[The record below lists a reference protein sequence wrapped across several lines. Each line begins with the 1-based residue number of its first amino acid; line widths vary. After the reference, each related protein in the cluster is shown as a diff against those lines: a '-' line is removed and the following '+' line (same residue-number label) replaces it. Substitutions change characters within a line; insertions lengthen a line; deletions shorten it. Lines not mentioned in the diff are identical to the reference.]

1 MLEAFRRR
9 NLGFEGL
16 VSILIL
22 ILCVGLLAYKAR
34 NDQWNVWKANPDIT
48 FYNGSP
54 LLSTADGPYFVGLAK
69 SLSENRSILSFH
81 EKRYFPE
88 FDIELGDKNKINNFV
103 EPGFF
108 DISLL
113 PRMIS
118 YFSKFFNNDF
128 LLTSNLLIPISAFIT
143 AILISFF
150 FLVLGFGYEGVIAGL
165 GASLSQSIYVRT
177 SIGRVDTDLLNIGFF
192 YSILALLSASILTNK
207 FRYKI
212 LLIILAGLSNF
223 CFVWWYQMPGF
234 FIPFLITLILL
245 QFLYKTEL
253 KISVI
258 QIILFSLFSGPFFV
272 LGSFQNIISFFGVY
286 INIFQVYV
294 PKISLVFPDT
304 FNTIT
309 ELQNLKFSEYS
320 KLIFGEGKE
329 LIMIFGIF
337 GLITFL
343 IFNLKTSVAMLPAFV
358 FLLMSFFVG
367 KRFAIYAIPL
377 YWFGVA
383 YLLFSLVILTN
394 KIFKLSNY
402 INLKERLSNNIL
414 TSFSTFLLMFFIV
427 TTSISYCENDR
438 FFNCKPKYTPMPS
451 FSSKI
456 TKAFSSFKN
465 ENFDESSI
473 VVTWWD
479 FGYWL
484 NYFSGLI
491 SVHDGG
497 SQRSPKTYLV
507 AKSLTSTEQ
516 LKSYNMINYL
526 VSSDSQKITADTSR
540 SYEFFNDQISISKN
554 INRPVYLFLSR
565 EMIGWWSTITY
576 LGNWDIINGKEKDKT
591 IFERID
597 CKPKSS
603 DEMICGNAILN
614 INSGSISN
622 GNQLDSLVI
631 TQNGSQI
638 RRYDYK
644 NKRGDVSLLID
655 IVGKNR
661 SFYVVSPKTLDS
673 TFSKLFLLNLP
684 KNEFFSLIKD
694 EYPSYRIFK
703 LN

>member
-1 MLEAFRRR
+1 MLESFKRRD
-9 NLGFEGL
+9 LGFEGYI
-16 VSILIL
+16 SILIF
-22 ILCVGLLAYKAR
+22 ILFVGMLAFKAR
-34 NDQWNVWKANPDIT
+34 NDQWNVWKANPDLT

-54 LLSTADGPYFVGLAK
+54 LLSTADGPYFVGIAQ
-69 SLSENRSILSFH
+69 SLSENKSVSSFN
-81 EKRYFPE
+81 ERRYFPN
-88 FDIELGDKNKINNFV
+88 FNKELGVQKKLNDFE

-113 PRMIS
+113 PRIIS
-118 YFSKFFNNDF
+118 YFSKFYNNDL

-143 AILISFF
+143 AVLISFF

-192 YSILALLSASILTNK
+192 YSVLAFLSASVITNK
-207 FRYKI
+207 FRDKI
-212 LLIILAGLSNF
+212 LLIILTGFSNF

-245 QFLYKTEL
+245 QFLYKT
-253 KISVI
+253 KFKVSII

-272 LGSFQNIISFFGVY
+272 FESFQNIVQSSSAYISFFSDSM
-286 INIFQVYV
+286 
-294 PKISLVFPDT
+294 PKTSLIFPDT

-320 KLIFGEGKE
+320 KLIFGPSRE
-329 LIMIFGIF
+329 LIMFLGILGLVIF
-337 GLITFL
+337 LL
-343 IFNLKTSVAMLPAFV
+343 FNLKVSVAILPAFI
-358 FLLMSFFVG
+358 FLLMSIFLG

-383 YLLFSLVILTN
+383 YLIFSLAILTN
-394 KIFKLSNY
+394 KMFKLSNY
-402 INLKERLSNNIL
+402 INIKDRLLNNFVISL
-414 TSFSTFLLMFFIV
+414 STLAFIFFIV
-427 TTSISYCENDR
+427 TTSISYCENDG

-451 FSSKI
+451 FSTKI
-456 TKAFSSFKN
+456 TEAFSSFN
-465 ENFDESSI
+465 NDNFDNSSI

-484 NYFSGLI
+484 NYFSGLS

-516 LKSYNMINYL
+516 QKSYNMINYL
-526 VSSDSQKITADTSR
+526 VSSDSQKIITDSNK
-540 SYEFFNDQISISKN
+540 SYEFFNKQISNSKN
-554 INRPVYLFLSR
+554 INRPVYLFLSK

-576 LGNWDIINGKEKDKT
+576 LGNWDIVNGKEKDKT

-603 DEMICGNAILN
+603 VEMLCGNAILN

-631 TQNGSQI
+631 TRNGSQI

-644 NKRGDVSLLID
+644 NKRGEVSLLID
-655 IVGKNR
+655 IVKKNR
-661 SFYVVSPKTLDS
+661 SFYVVSPETLDS

-684 KNEFFSLIKD
+684 ENEFFSLIKD
-694 EYPSYRIFK
+694 EYPFYRIFK
-703 LN
+703 IN

>member
-1 MLEAFRRR
+1 MLDSFRRR
-9 NLGFEGL
+9 DLGFKGL
-16 VSILIL
+16 ISILVL
-22 ILCVGLLAYKAR
+22 ILCIGSLAYKAR

-48 FYNGSP
+48 FHNGSP
-54 LLSTADGPYFVGLAK
+54 LLSTADGPYFVGFAK
-69 SLSENRSILSFH
+69 SLSENKTVLSFN
-81 EKRYFPE
+81 ERRYFPE
-88 FDIELGDKNKINNFV
+88 FDKKLTDQKKINNFV

-113 PRMIS
+113 PRTIS
-118 YFSKFFNNDF
+118 YFSKFHNNDL
-128 LLTSNLLIPISAFIT
+128 LLTSNLMIPLTAFIT
-143 AILISFF
+143 AVLISFF

-192 YSILALLSASILTNK
+192 YSILALLSASVLTNR

-212 LLIILAGLSNF
+212 LLITFAGFSNF
-223 CFVWWYQMPGF
+223 CFVWWYQRPGF
-234 FIPFLITLILL
+234 FIPFLITLVLL
-245 QFLYKTEL
+245 QFLYKTGF
-253 KISVI
+253 KVSIV
-258 QIILFSLFSGPFFV
+258 QILLFSLFSGPFFV
-272 LGSFQNIISFFGVY
+272 IGSLQSIINFGLVY
-286 INIFQVYV
+286 IHFFSSNV
-294 PKISLVFPDT
+294 PTVSLVFPDT

-329 LIMIFGIF
+329 LIMIFGIL

-343 IFNLKTSVAMLPAFV
+343 FFNLKTSVAILPAFI

-377 YWFGVA
+377 YWFGVS
-383 YLLFSLVILTN
+383 YLFFSLVILIN
-394 KIFKLSNY
+394 KSFKLSNY
-402 INLKERLSNNIL
+402 INVKERFLNNITIL
-414 TSFSTFLLMFFIV
+414 FSTFSLMFLIV
-427 TTSISYCENDR
+427 TTSISYCENGK
-438 FFNCKPKYTPMPS
+438 FFNCKPQYTPMPS
-451 FSSKI
+451 FSTKI
-456 TKAFSSFKN
+456 TEAFTSFEK
-465 ENFDESSI
+465 EKFDNSSI

-484 NYFSGLI
+484 NYFSGLS

-516 LKSYNMINYL
+516 WKSYNMINYL
-526 VSSDSQKITADTSR
+526 VSSDSQKIANDTNK
-540 SYEFFNDQISISKN
+540 SYEFFNNQISNSEKIK
-554 INRPVYLFLSR
+554 RPVYLFLSK

-603 DEMICGNAILN
+603 SEMLCGNAVLN
-614 INSGSISN
+614 IDSGAISN

-631 TQNGSQI
+631 SQNGNQI

-644 NKRGDVSLLID
+644 NKRGEVSLLID
-655 IVGKNR
+655 IVGNTR
-661 SFYVVSPKTLDS
+661 SFYVVSPETLDS
-673 TFSKLFLLNLP
+673 TFSKLFLLNIP
-684 KNEFFSLIKD
+684 EDEFFSLIKD
-694 EYPSYRIFK
+694 EYPFYRIFK
-703 LN
+703 IN

>member
-1 MLEAFRRR
+1 MLESFKRRD
-9 NLGFEGL
+9 LGFEGYI
-16 VSILIL
+16 SILIF
-22 ILCVGLLAYKAR
+22 ILFVGLLAYKAR

-69 SLSENRSILSFH
+69 SLSQNKTVLSFN
-81 EKRYFPE
+81 ERRYFPE
-88 FDIELGDKNKINNFV
+88 FDKELSDQKKINNFV
-103 EPGFF
+103 EPSFF

-113 PRMIS
+113 PRTIS
-118 YFSKFFNNDF
+118 YFSKFYNNDL
-128 LLTSNLLIPISAFIT
+128 LLTSNLLVPLTAFIT
-143 AILISFF
+143 AVLISFF

-177 SIGRVDTDLLNIGFF
+177 SIGRVDTDLLNVGFF
-192 YSILALLSASILTNK
+192 YSILALLTASILTK
-207 FRYKI
+207 RFRYKI
-212 LLIILAGLSNF
+212 LLITLAGLTNF
-223 CFVWWYQMPGF
+223 CFVWWYQRPGF

-245 QFLYKTEL
+245 QFLYRTGFKVS
-253 KISVI
+253 II
-258 QIILFSLFSGPFFV
+258 QIFLFSLFSGPFFV
-272 LGSFQNIISFFGVY
+272 FGSLQSIINFGT
-286 INIFQVYV
+286 VYV
-294 PKISLVFPDT
+294 HFFSSNVSKISLVFPDT

-309 ELQNLKFSEYS
+309 ELQNLTFSEYS
-320 KLIFGEGKE
+320 KVIFGEGKE
-329 LIMIFGIF
+329 FIMVFGVL

-343 IFNLKTSVAMLPAFV
+343 FFNLKSSVAIFPAFI

-377 YWFGVA
+377 YWFGVS
-383 YLLFSLVILTN
+383 YLFFSLVILVN
-394 KIFKLSNY
+394 KLFKLSNY
-402 INLKERLSNNIL
+402 INVKERLLNNIIIL
-414 TSFSTFLLMFFIV
+414 FSTISLMFLIV
-427 TTSISYCENDR
+427 TTSISYCENGQ

-451 FSSKI
+451 FSAKI
-456 TKAFSSFKN
+456 TEAFTSFEKEKFDSS
-465 ENFDESSI
+465 SV

-484 NYFSGLI
+484 NYFSGLS

-516 LKSYNMINYL
+516 QKSYNMINYL
-526 VSSDSQKITADTSR
+526 VSSDSQKIINDSNK
-540 SYEFFNDQISISKN
+540 SYKFFNKQISNSKN
-554 INRPVYLFLSR
+554 LNRPVYLFLSK

-576 LGNWDIINGKEKDKT
+576 LGNWDIVNGKEKDKT

-603 DEMICGNAILN
+603 VEMLCGNAILN

-631 TQNGSQI
+631 TRNGSQI
-638 RRYDYK
+638 RRYDYN
-644 NKRGDVSLLID
+644 NKRGEVSLLID
-655 IVGKNR
+655 IVKKNR
-661 SFYVVSPKTLDS
+661 SFYVVSPETLDS

-684 KNEFFSLIKD
+684 ENEFFSLIKD
-694 EYPSYRIFK
+694 EYPFYRIFK
-703 LN
+703 IN